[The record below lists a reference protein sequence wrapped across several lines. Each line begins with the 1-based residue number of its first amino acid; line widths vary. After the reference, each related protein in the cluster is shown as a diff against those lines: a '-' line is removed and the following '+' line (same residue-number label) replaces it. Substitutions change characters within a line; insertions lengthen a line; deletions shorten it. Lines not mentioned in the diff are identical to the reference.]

1 MKKLLA
7 VIGLGLLLAGC
18 NAQMTLDPAVQ
29 QRVLAGVATAA
40 DKAQAGLVKIC
51 NNYRL
56 ADAVFDAI
64 ALSGKIP
71 RRYLDAEAQAVAFLD
86 RTCAN
91 PPADIQAAYKAAL
104 DAYGTALSIKAQF
117 KK

>member
-1 MKKLLA
+1 M
-7 VIGLGLLLAGC
+7 V
-18 NAQMTLDPAVQ
+18 LDPAVQ
-29 QRVLAGVATAA
+29 QRVKAGVATAA
-40 DKAQAGLVKIC
+40 DKAQAGLVQIC

-56 ADAVFDAI
+56 ADAVFDAV
-64 ALSGKIP
+64 ALTGKIP
-71 RRYLDAEAQAVAFLD
+71 QRYLDAEAQAVAFLD

-91 PPADIQAAYKAAL
+91 PPADIQATYRAAL